1 MSTGSTKAVLV
12 ALGANGGIALAK
24 SIAAGFTGSGALF
37 SEALHS
43 WADCINQI
51 LLLVGMKQAAQKPDS
66 DHPMGYGKV
75 SYFYSMCV
83 GMLLFF
89 CAGVTSIMHGIDGIK
104 HPEHVS
110 YLGISIIV
118 LLIAVAL
125 EGYSLYGALKG
136 MEKEKGKKTLWQ
148 WFRSTRQAELMV
160 VAAEDLSA
168 LVGLAIALAA
178 LTLTAITHNPI
189 FDAIGSVLIGILLV
203 VAAFLVLRE
212 VKAMI
217 TGESVGEEKVKAM
230 KEFLLAQPEVEKI
243 YNLISIQWGNDIMV
257 ATKAKM
263 SPCDSVDMM
272 INNMDSVEE
281 RFQKQFNIKWSFFEP
296 DNK

>member
-1 MSTGSTKAVLV
+1 MSTGSTKAVLI
-12 ALGANGGIALAK
+12 ALSANGGIALAK
-24 SIAAGFTGSGALF
+24 SIAAAFTGSGSLF

-51 LLLVGMKQAAQKPDS
+51 LLLVGMKQASQKPDNE
-66 DHPMGYGKV
+66 HPMGYGKV

-89 CAGVTSIMHGIDGIK
+89 LAGVTSIMHGVEAIK
-104 HPEHVS
+104 HPEPVS
-110 YLGISIIV
+110 YLGASIIV
-118 LLIAVAL
+118 LIIAVVL
-125 EGYSLYGALKG
+125 ESYSLYGALKG
-136 MEKEKGKKTLWQ
+136 MEQEKGKKTLWQ

-168 LVGLAIALAA
+168 LLGLAIALIA
-178 LTLTAITHNPI
+178 LSLTALTHNPI
-189 FDAIGSVLIGILLV
+189 FDAMGSVFI
-203 VAAFLVLRE
+203 LVLRE

-217 TGESVGEEKVKAM
+217 TGESVGDEKVKEM
-230 KEFLLAQPEVEKI
+230 KEFLLKQPEIEQI
-243 YNLISIQWGNDIMV
+243 YNLISIQWGSDIMV
-257 ATKAKM
+257 ATKAKFR
-263 SPCDSVDMM
+263 PCDSANTLL
-272 INNMDSVEE
+272 NNLNEVEE

>member
-1 MSTGSTKAVLV
+1 MSTGSTKAVLI
-12 ALGANGGIALAK
+12 ALSANGGIALAK
-24 SIAAGFTGSGALF
+24 SIAAAFTGSGSLF

-51 LLLVGMKQAAQKPDS
+51 LLLVGMKQASQKPNS
-66 DHPMGYGKV
+66 EHPMGYGKV

-89 CAGVTSIMHGIDGIK
+89 LAGVTSIMHGVEAIK
-104 HPEHVS
+104 NPEPVS
-110 YLGISIIV
+110 YLGASIIV
-118 LLIAVAL
+118 LFIAILL
-125 EGYSLYGALKG
+125 ESYSLYGALKG
-136 MEKEKGKKTLWQ
+136 MEQEKGKKTLWQ

-168 LVGLAIALAA
+168 LLGLAIALIA
-178 LTLTAITHNPI
+178 LSLTALTHNPI
-189 FDAIGSVLIGILLV
+189 FDAMGSVFIGLLLI

-217 TGESVGEEKVKAM
+217 TGESVGDEKVKEM
-230 KEFLLAQPEVEKI
+230 KEFLLKQPEIEQI
-243 YNLISIQWGNDIMV
+243 YNLISIQWGSDIMV
-257 ATKAKM
+257 ATKAKFR
-263 SPCDSVDMM
+263 PCDSANTLL
-272 INNMDSVEE
+272 NNLNEVEE

>member
-1 MSTGSTKAVLV
+1 MSTGSTKAVMI
-12 ALGANGGIALAK
+12 ALGANGGIAVAK
-24 SIAAGFTGSGALF
+24 SIAAIFTGSGALF

-51 LLLVGMKQAAQKPDS
+51 LLLVGMKQAAKKPDN

-89 CAGVTSIMHGIDGIK
+89 GAGITSVMHGIESIK
-104 HPEHVS
+104 KPEHVS
-110 YLGISIIV
+110 YLGVSIIV
-118 LLIAVAL
+118 LLIAVLL
-125 EGYSLYGALKG
+125 EGYSFYGALKG
-136 MEKEKGKKTLWQ
+136 METEKGKKTLWQ

-168 LVGLAIALAA
+168 LTGLVIALLA
-178 LTLTAITHNPI
+178 LVLTAITHNPI

-203 VAAFLVLRE
+203 ITSFLVLRE
-212 VKAMI
+212 VKGMI
-217 TGESVGEEKVKAM
+217 TGESVGEEKVQQM
-230 KEFLLAQPEVEKI
+230 REFLLAQPEVEKV
-243 YNLISIQWGNDIMV
+243 YNLISIQWGNDMMV

-263 SPCDSVDMM
+263 TPCDSVNTM
-272 INNMDSVEE
+272 INHIDSVEE
-281 RFQKQFNIKWSFFEP
+281 RFQKEFNIRWSFFEP

>member
-1 MSTGSTKAVLV
+1 MSTGSTKAVIV
-12 ALGANGGIALAK
+12 ALGANGGIAVAK
-24 SIAAGFTGSGALF
+24 SIAAIFTGSGALF

-51 LLLVGMKQAAQKPDS
+51 LLLIGMKQAAKRPDN

-89 CAGVTSIMHGIDGIK
+89 GAGITSVMHGIDSIK
-104 HPEHVS
+104 RPEHVS

-118 LLIAVAL
+118 LIIAVLL
-125 EGYSLYGALKG
+125 EGYSFYGALKG
-136 MEKEKGKKTLWQ
+136 MEIEKGKKTLWQ

-168 LVGLAIALAA
+168 LTGLMIALAS
-178 LTLTAITHNPI
+178 LSLTAITHNPI

-203 VAAFLVLRE
+203 ITSFLVLRE
-212 VKAMI
+212 VKGMI
-217 TGESVGEEKVKAM
+217 TGESVGEEKVAQM
-230 KEFLLAQPEVEKI
+230 REFLLAQPEVEKV

-272 INNMDSVEE
+272 INHIDSVEE
-281 RFQKQFNIKWSFFEP
+281 RFQKEFNIRWSFFEP